1 MGLRLPMPSQ
11 TITRHE
17 RVSMMSP
24 QHGAARVSPWWQDRT
39 PQEIARIAAAGG
51 VAVLPLAAIEQ
62 HGEHLPLSTDLDIA
76 LGLLA
81 AALPQL
87 RPDLPICV
95 LPALAVGLSLE
106 HSTFAGTLSLSP
118 ETALAV
124 VSELGE
130 RVAAAGF
137 KRLVLFNS
145 HGGNKAVVDLAALKL
160 RAAHRMLVVRA
171 NYFRFTPPVDVLP
184 VDELRHGL
192 HGGALETAMMLHLAP
207 TKVRVERIADFD
219 SLGRRMAAAGTLLGA
234 EGEAGFAWMAQDL
247 NPCGATGNACLASAG
262 MGARLVTHYA
272 QQLARLVQVTYDFD
286 LSCLRDEIA

>member
-1 MGLRLPMPSQ
+1 M
-11 TITRHE
+11 TRPTE
-17 RVSMMSP
+17 IRS
-24 QHGAARVSPWWQDRT
+24 ASPWWQDKT
-39 PQEIARIAAAGG
+39 PQDIARIAAAGG

-76 LGLLA
+76 LGLLD

-87 RPDLPICV
+87 RPELPICV

-106 HSTFAGTLSLSP
+106 HSAFAGTLSLSP

-124 VSELGE
+124 VAELGE
-130 RVAAAGF
+130 CVAAAGF
-137 KRLVLFNS
+137 RRLVLFNS

-171 NYFRFTPPVDVLP
+171 NYFRFTPPADVLP
-184 VDELRHGL
+184 AAELRHGL

-207 TKVRVERIADFD
+207 TKVRIEQVADFD
-219 SLGRRMAAAGTLLGA
+219 ALGQRMAAAGTLLGP

-247 NPCGATGNACLASAG
+247 NPSGATGNARLANAE
-262 MGARLVTHYA
+262 MGARLVTHFG
-272 QQLARLVQVTYDFD
+272 QQLARLLHEAYDFD
-286 LSCLRDEIA
+286 LSCLRDEAG

>member
-1 MGLRLPMPSQ
+1 MPEQPDRRS
-11 TITRHE
+11 
-17 RVSMMSP
+17 
-24 QHGAARVSPWWQDRT
+24 ASPWWQDKT
-39 PQEIARIAAAGG
+39 PQEIGRIAAADG
-51 VAVLPLAAIEQ
+51 VALLPLAAIEQ

-87 RPDLPICV
+87 REDLPICV

-106 HSTFAGTLSLSP
+106 HSAFAGTLSLSP

-130 RVAAAGF
+130 HVAAAGF
-137 KRLVLFNS
+137 RRLVLFNS

-171 NYFRFTPPVDVLP
+171 NSFRFAPPADVLP
-184 VDELRHGL
+184 ADELRHGL

-207 TKVRVERIADFD
+207 AKVRVDQIANFE
-219 SLGRRMAAAGTLLGA
+219 SLGQRMARAGSLLGP

-247 NPCGATGNACLASAG
+247 NPCGATGNANLASAEL
-262 MGARLVTHYA
+262 GARLVGHFGR
-272 QQLARLVQVTYDFD
+272 QLARLIEEAYAFD
-286 LSCLRDEIA
+286 LSCVRDNQG